1 MIVPLVVSSVL
12 LALAAGVL
20 ASVDAAVSSFSR
32 ARAHE
37 LIEENRGGAERLGR
51 ILDDPAP
58 YLNTVLLLRVFCE
71 TASIVLV
78 RSRGGQ
84 PHRRS
89 VDADHGRGRD
99 HGRGQL
105 RR

>member
-37 LIEENRGGAERLGR
+37 LSEENRGGAERLGR

-78 RSRGGQ
+78 TLVVANRLGG
-84 PHRRS
+84 S
-89 VDADHGRGRD
+89 GRGSRWPS
-99 HGRGQL
+99 
-105 RR
+105 

>member
-12 LALAAGVL
+12 LAVAAGVL

-37 LIEENRGGAERLGR
+37 LTEESRGGAERLGR

-58 YLNTVLLLRVFCE
+58 YLNTVLLLRVLCE
-71 TASIVLV
+71 TASVVLV
-78 RSRGGQ
+78 
-84 PHRRS
+84 
-89 VDADHGRGRD
+89 ALEIGRA
-99 HGRGQL
+99 HV
-105 RR
+105 